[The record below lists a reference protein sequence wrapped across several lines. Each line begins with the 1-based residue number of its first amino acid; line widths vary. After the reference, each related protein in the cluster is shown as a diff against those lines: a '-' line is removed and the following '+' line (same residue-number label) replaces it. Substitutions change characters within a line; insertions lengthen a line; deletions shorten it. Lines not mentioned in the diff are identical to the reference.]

1 MPLLRPVPAIT
12 FTPGKRKIVG
22 VIAALVTVGIAA
34 LGLFTAQQ
42 LFSHSDQVAGP
53 TFRDQGTD
61 ATTRPSVSAKPSV
74 SAAVPVASAPAD
86 DSSEASSAKRN
97 VAYMRE
103 ARRHRGCSALLKLT
117 RLEGP
122 NSAYSI

>member
-53 TFRDQGTD
+53 TFRDQGTG
-61 ATTRPSVSAKPSV
+61 AATRPSVSAKPSV

-86 DSSEASSAKRN
+86 DSSEASSAKSN
-97 VAYMRE
+97 VVTCEKPDAIGV
-103 ARRHRGCSALLKLT
+103 ARVVEIDTTG
-117 RLEGP
+117 GP